1 MRGSPL
7 TIVVGFL
14 LLLAVSTGA
23 GYSVGASV
31 NGSADDVAA
40 PPSTSTTTGAAGGSS
55 TTAAAEPATTSP
67 PTTPAPATTTTEAG
81 PRRPTAE
88 DPLRIVLAGD
98 SVMAGLAP
106 ALKAAVEADG
116 TSQVRFVLTPSI
128 LRDPTVRFKWNQEL
142 EGFNPEVIVMFVGTW
157 ESEVLRTGTG
167 AASTDPTWRT
177 QYEANVLDPWLQLIT
192 SRGASVIWIGNP
204 AVGNAEANAAFAAL
218 NEAYAELPDRWPSV
232 TYLSAQEPL
241 NGPAPGF
248 HDVITGDDGS
258 WVRTRQID
266 GLHLC
271 PAGAALLAEEVV
283 RELTS
288 VWKANEAPNWQDGDW
303 RGADVYPGGS
313 CPAPSL
319 P

>member
-31 NGSADDVAA
+31 NGSGEDVAA
-40 PPSTSTTTGAAGGSS
+40 TAGSTTSTTPSGAEPAPSTAP
-55 TTAAAEPATTSP
+55 TTAA
-67 PTTPAPATTTTEAG
+67 PTTTTTEPG
-81 PRRPTAE
+81 PRRPTAA
-88 DPLRIVLAGD
+88 DPLRVVLAGD

-106 ALKAAVEADG
+106 PLEAAIEADG
-116 TSQVRFVLTPSI
+116 TSQVRFVLTPSV
-128 LRDPTVRFKWNQEL
+128 LRDPLVRHKWNQEL

-177 QYEANVLDPWLQLIT
+177 EYEANVLDPWLQLIT
-192 SRGASVIWIGNP
+192 SRGASVIWIGNA
-204 AVGNAEANAAFAAL
+204 AVSNDEANLAFSAL
-218 NEAYAELPDRWPSV
+218 NEAYAELPSRWPTV
-232 TYLSAQEPL
+232 TYLSSQETL
-241 NGPAPGF
+241 NGPGGGF
-248 HDVITGDDGS
+248 HDVISDADGT
-258 WVRTRQID
+258 WIRTRQVD

-271 PAGAALLAEEVV
+271 PAGAALLAEQLLT
-283 RELTS
+283 ELTS
-288 VWKANEAPNWQDGDW
+288 VWKATEAPGWQDGDW
-303 RGADVYPGGS
+303 RAADVYPADG
-313 CPAPSL
+313 CPVPSL

>member
-14 LLLAVSTGA
+14 LLFAVSTGA

-31 NGSADDVAA
+31 NGSDDEVATA
-40 PPSTSTTTGAAGGSS
+40 PGSTSTSATEA
-55 TTAAAEPATTSP
+55 PATTEAPTTRP
-67 PTTPAPATTTTEAG
+67 PTTPSSTTTTTEPG
-81 PRRPTAE
+81 PRRPTAA

-116 TSQVRFVLTPSI
+116 TAQVRFVLTPSV
-128 LRDPTVRFKWNQEL
+128 LRDPTVRFKWNQQLEEL
-142 EGFNPEVIVMFVGTW
+142 NPEIIVMFVGTW
-157 ESEVLRTGTG
+157 ESEVLRTGDG

-204 AVGNAEANAAFAAL
+204 AVGNEEANAAFTAL
-218 NEAYAELPDRWPSV
+218 NEAYADLPSRWPSV
-232 TYLSAQEPL
+232 TYLSAQEAL
-241 NGPAPGF
+241 NGPEPGF
-248 HDVITGDDGS
+248 HDVISDADGT
-258 WVRTRQID
+258 WVRTRQLD

-271 PAGAALLAEEVV
+271 PGGAALLADEVLV
-283 RELTS
+283 PLTS
-288 VWKANEAPNWQDGDW
+288 IWKANVAPGWQAGDW
-303 RGADVYPGGS
+303 RFADVYPPDG
-313 CPAPSL
+313 CPEPSL

>member
-31 NGSADDVAA
+31 NGDGEDLATA
-40 PPSTSTTTGAAGGSS
+40 PSSSTSSS
-55 TTAAAEPATTSP
+55 TTATAPATTEATTTQP
-67 PTTPAPATTTTEAG
+67 PTTPAPTTTTTEPG
-81 PRRPTAE
+81 PRRPTTA

-106 ALKAAVEADG
+106 ALKAALEADG
-116 TSQVRFVLTPSI
+116 TSQVRFVLTPSV
-128 LRDPTVRFKWNQEL
+128 LRDPTVRFTWNQQLEEL
-142 EGFNPEVIVMFVGTW
+142 NPEIVVMFVGTW
-157 ESEVLRTGTG
+157 ESEVLRTGDG

-204 AVGNAEANAAFAAL
+204 AVGNEEANASFSAL
-218 NEAYAELPDRWPSV
+218 NAAYADLPNRWPMV
-232 TYLSAQEPL
+232 TYLSSQMAL
-241 NGPAPGF
+241 NGPGDGF
-248 HDVITGDDGS
+248 HDVISDADGT

-271 PAGAALLAEEVV
+271 PGGAALLGEQLVAQ
-283 RELTS
+283 LTT
-288 VWKANEAPNWQDGDW
+288 VWKANEAPGWQAGDW
-303 RGADVYPGGS
+303 QYADVYPPEA
-313 CPAPSL
+313 CPVPSL